1 MEDYKDGTLA
11 TALSNLEQTV
21 GVDLETGEIKAG
33 TNLINSVQELDGDTN
48 NIVKMAAAAL
58 QLKSSKNGSTLN
70 STSDLASVIVNGQF
84 TGYSGLNETV
94 TQHGNSISAQSSLM
108 SRVVNS
114 DGTPNSTFK
123 SDVIA
128 GLATEVYAD
137 NAAASAKTSLV
148 ASINNKT
155 AGITVFAE
163 KRGGKLESGVT
174 IDADH
179 VLINSNTTVAGK
191 LTAMDVD
198 IQGKATV
205 NQLNTATARVESKA
219 DLANNRYIELANGNG
234 TFTGN
239 VNATTLIAGNPSGI
253 NIRTSSDKIEFCQGA
268 DVRAYFV
275 ANGQG
280 MQLHVWDSSGVE
292 HYIDFTKWTQVGGST
307 YTPVR
312 GYYKYSN
319 GSFSSDSD
327 LFKGSDGKYY
337 SYSGSSYTLISSRDV
352 YVQESAN
359 AYPSHG
365 TAFSG
370 SGAPIIYAY
379 SSNNGIP
386 VAIGV
391 TVNRYIKYTITN
403 GVIGNAATSY
413 IYHCIDYPI
422 SVNYSNGVSV
432 TTGGRFVN
440 PSGGSAKF
448 QYRCI
453 NGTLKNLGQP
463 MPTYNY
469 VSSINSA
476 TEYSTNPTV
485 YDTQLS

>member
-1 MEDYKDGTLA
+1 M
-11 TALSNLEQTV
+11 

-94 TQHGNSISAQSSLM
+94 TQHGDSISAQSSLM

-148 ASINNKT
+148 ASINDKT

-163 KRGGKLESGVT
+163 KSGGKLESGVT

-205 NQLNTATARVESKA
+205 NQLNAATARVESKA

-280 MQLHVWDSSGVE
+280 M
-292 HYIDFTKWTQVGGST
+292 
-307 YTPVR
+307 
-312 GYYKYSN
+312 
-319 GSFSSDSD
+319 
-327 LFKGSDGKYY
+327 
-337 SYSGSSYTLISSRDV
+337 
-352 YVQESAN
+352 
-359 AYPSHG
+359 
-365 TAFSG
+365 
-370 SGAPIIYAY
+370 
-379 SSNNGIP
+379 
-386 VAIGV
+386 
-391 TVNRYIKYTITN
+391 
-403 GVIGNAATSY
+403 
-413 IYHCIDYPI
+413 
-422 SVNYSNGVSV
+422 
-432 TTGGRFVN
+432 
-440 PSGGSAKF
+440 
-448 QYRCI
+448 
-453 NGTLKNLGQP
+453 
-463 MPTYNY
+463 
-469 VSSINSA
+469 
-476 TEYSTNPTV
+476 
-485 YDTQLS
+485 